1 MGARAGRLREIPS
14 VLSSDAFLD
23 EMRRFLPARM
33 LVATVESLSWR
44 EYASQ
49 AVTGLYDP
57 SGPAWRRRM
66 ARRVSGGRCLS
77 PTSLPPFPCGVT
89 GVPLFPE
96 AASSPHSHLI
106 RSARS
111 MGLWYGSVTSM
122 RRVGRP

>member
-1 MGARAGRLREIPS
+1 MRLRRSDGHAQGWGIREVGEWEARAGRLREIPS

-57 SGPAWRRRM
+57 PGPHGRRRM
-66 ARRVSGGRCLS
+66 ARRVSGGRFEPDQS
-77 PTSLPPFPCGVT
+77 SA
-89 GVPLFPE
+89 VPHM
-96 AASSPHSHLI
+96 A
-106 RSARS
+106 
-111 MGLWYGSVTSM
+111 
-122 RRVGRP
+122 